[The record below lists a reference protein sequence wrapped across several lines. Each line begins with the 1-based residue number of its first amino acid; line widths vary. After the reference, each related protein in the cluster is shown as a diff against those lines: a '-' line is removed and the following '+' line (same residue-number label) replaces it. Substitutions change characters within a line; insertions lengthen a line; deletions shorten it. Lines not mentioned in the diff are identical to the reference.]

1 LDRRRLRYFLVVA
14 EEQNV
19 LRAAERLA
27 IAQSALSRHMQMLE
41 AELGF
46 PLFERLPT
54 GVRLTKAG
62 VVYRREA
69 SKLLLSFEHAHHL
82 ARQAATG
89 TIGTLDVG
97 TNEITVMDARVLHL
111 IDRFRHDA
119 PQITPKIEILHSQ
132 AQLER
137 LDERA
142 LDIGFV
148 LNAPANEPRFET
160 IELARSSHQLLIPA
174 GHPLAQM
181 ATITKEDLRSVPL
194 IVHRRDRRY
203 FYYWDVV
210 FEQFLSAG
218 ITPLIAQEAQSIA
231 TMVALVTAGCG
242 VAFLHGSHTAAVT
255 SRTVMRP
262 VVDLDLP
269 TTLSAIWRTDNP
281 SKLLAAFVAGIRTE
295 Q

>member
-1 LDRRRLRYFLVVA
+1 
-14 EEQNV
+14 
-19 LRAAERLA
+19 
-27 IAQSALSRHMQMLE
+27 
-41 AELGF
+41 
-46 PLFERLPT
+46 
-54 GVRLTKAG
+54 
-62 VVYRREA
+62 
-69 SKLLLSFEHAHHL
+69 
-82 ARQAATG
+82 
-89 TIGTLDVG
+89 
-97 TNEITVMDARVLHL
+97 
-111 IDRFRHDA
+111 
-119 PQITPKIEILHSQ
+119 
-132 AQLER
+132 LER

-160 IELARSSHQLLIPA
+160 IELARSSHQLLIPT
-174 GHPLAQM
+174 GHPLVQM

-218 ITPLIAQEAQSIA
+218 ITPLIVQEAQSIA